1 MDFNS
6 RIAQFRA
13 EVNDLNT
20 SAALDW
26 RLFLGGYNLRRVAA
40 TGWSESERGTIA
52 CTVARRRKG
61 SPDWMRH
68 MVYGFFGY
76 AMVNFL
82 FFMTKAPNGGSGGES
97 ASGSV
102 ERILGALDGVLFRR
116 ARHPLFCCSYGG

>member
-61 SPDWMRH
+61 SPDWMRY
-68 MVYGFFGY
+68 MVYG
-76 AMVNFL
+76 VW
-82 FFMTKAPNGGSGGES
+82 
-97 ASGSV
+97 
-102 ERILGALDGVLFRR
+102 LFRVCDGEFSFLHDQGSQR
-116 ARHPLFCCSYGG
+116 R